1 MFNWY
6 GLLGILLIITLEFIL
21 FFQVQPFVLWFTPFV
36 WIGYILVVDSIVY
49 MMKKDSLLMNH
60 RLKFLQL
67 FLLSISVWYT
77 FEIYNHFSNGWFY
90 SNLPNSSLVKY
101 TMGTLSFATIIPA
114 VFETFDLVRA
124 FHFFQ
129 KLNIKIN
136 IPTNKY
142 VLEIFIILGL
152 IFLAIPILWKTPW
165 IWVFVWTGFIFLLDP
180 LLYLFH
186 DEKSL
191 IAQIKKKKFS
201 IIISIFIAGYV
212 CGFFWEFW
220 NYWAYTKWYYTVP
233 ILDNV
238 RIFEIPVVGFLAYGP
253 FALELY
259 VIYNFIRLLFSKRIL
274 GKAISI
280 KN

>member
-6 GLLGILLIITLEFIL
+6 GLLGILLIIALEFIL

-60 RLKFLQL
+60 KIKFVFLT
-67 FLLSISVWYT
+67 LLSTFVWYG
-77 FEIYNHFSNGWFY
+77 FEAYNRFSNGWFY
-90 SNLPNSSLVKY
+90 SNLPSDTIIKY

-114 VFETFDLVRA
+114 VFETFDLIRQ
-124 FHFFQ
+124 FHFFN
-129 KLNIKIN
+129 KLKIKLK
-136 IPTNKY
+136 IPTSKTF
-142 VLEIFIILGL
+142 LEILIIFGL
-152 IFLAIPILWKTPW
+152 IFLVIPVVWKTPW
-165 IWVFVWTGFIFLLDP
+165 IWAFIWIGFILLLDP
-180 LLYLFH
+180 LLYIFH

-191 IAQIKKKKFS
+191 IAQIRRKKLNT
-201 IIISIFIAGYV
+201 ILSIFFAGYV

-233 ILDNV
+233 ILDSI
-238 RIFEIPVVGFLAYGP
+238 RLFEIPVVGFLAYGP

-259 VIYNFIRLLFSKRIL
+259 VIYNFSRLLFSKKFLRGIA
-274 GKAISI
+274 GI
-280 KN
+280 